1 MLVLCLVDKALICC
15 SGFMKGRTKFV
26 RDVILVNLFEL
37 FCCKLKYCCKLWGFI
52 LFICE
57 FDMCLVRG

>member
-26 RDVILVNLFEL
+26 KDVILVNLFEM
-37 FCCKLKYCCKLWGFI
+37 FCCKLWGFI
-52 LFICE
+52 LLIRY
-57 FDMCLVRG
+57 LNILWG